1 MLLINCAACAAPLA
15 NNAPRCVRCRTRY
28 CNATCQHD
36 HWRRGHKQICK
47 KIHRG
52 GNAEH
57 YHANKKFKEALAV
70 AVEACAEDTKGQTCY
85 ICMEAVH
92 PSTGEG
98 LVRGCACQGDQ
109 GFAHVSCLVR
119 QSEVYVGEKTRELQE
134 KMVHRIKGE
143 KYKGEV
149 ARAVSNRD
157 GATLADIYDEVAEL
171 NKLALSCKL
180 CKKKHDAII
189 LHALGWG
196 CWKRCAGKSESR
208 LHDDYIEISNTLTNL
223 VICLKES
230 GHMAEAMEVQQACEQ
245 FREGT
250 GV

>member
-1 MLLINCAACAAPLA
+1 MILTTCAACAAPLA
-15 NNAPRCVRCRTRY
+15 HDAPRCVRCKVRY
-28 CNATCQHD
+28 CDSTCQHD
-36 HWRRGHKQICK
+36 HWRRGHKQMCK

-52 GNAEH
+52 GNAEY
-57 YHANKKFKEALAV
+57 YHANKKYKEAVAE
-70 AVEACAEDTKGQTCY
+70 AVEACAADTKGQTCY

-92 PSTGEG
+92 ASTGEG
-98 LVRGCACQGDQ
+98 LVRGCACEGNQ

-119 QSEVYVGEKTRELQE
+119 QDEVYVGEKTRELQE
-134 KMVHRIKGE
+134 KMVHRIKEE

-149 ARAVSNRD
+149 AQAVSNRS
-157 GATLADIYDEVAEL
+157 ATLADIYDEVAVL

-180 CKKKHDAII
+180 CKKQHDPII

-196 CWKRCAGKSESR
+196 CWKRCASKTESR
-208 LHDDYIEISNTLTNL
+208 SHDDYIEMSNTLTNL

-230 GHMAEAMEVQQACEQ
+230 GHPGEAKQVQKALEQ